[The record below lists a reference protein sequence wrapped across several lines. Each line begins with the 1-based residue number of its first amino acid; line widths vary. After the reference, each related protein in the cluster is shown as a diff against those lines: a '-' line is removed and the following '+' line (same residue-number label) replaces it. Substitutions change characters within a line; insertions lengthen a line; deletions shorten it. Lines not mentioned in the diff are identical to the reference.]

1 MTLKGYG
8 KFWAKLNAPSQ
19 FSLLKS
25 WKIPLKWARRSKFLT
40 LLLIFFWKL
49 NWLNLNV
56 SQEFPVMTLKSYG
69 KFGAKLNGASQFRL
83 LKTWKISL
91 ERGRKS
97 KFLILLVSFFWKL
110 NWFRLKLSLEFPV
123 MTPKGY
129 GKFGAK
135 LNGAS
140 QFSLLKSCKISLQW
154 EGRSKFLTLL
164 LIFFWNLNWL
174 NLNLSQKFS
183 VMILKGYGQFWAKLN
198 APSQFSLLKSWKIP
212 LKWARRSKFRTLLL
226 IFFLKGKL
234 VQVETFTGVSCHDA
248 EGLWTVWGK
257 TECSFPIQPP
267 EKLENFFGVGEKVKI
282 SNSIG

>member
-8 KFWAKLNAPSQ
+8 KFGAKLNAPSQ

-123 MTPKGY
+123 ITLKGYGKFGAKLNAPSQFSLLKSWKISLEWARRSKFLTLLLIFFWKLNWLNLNLSQKFPVMTPKGY

-140 QFSLLKSCKISLQW
+140 QFRLLKTWKTSL
-154 EGRSKFLTLL
+154 E
-164 LIFFWNLNWL
+164 
-174 NLNLSQKFS
+174 
-183 VMILKGYGQFWAKLN
+183 
-198 APSQFSLLKSWKIP
+198 
-212 LKWARRSKFRTLLL
+212 WARRSKFLTVLL
-226 IFFLKGKL
+226 IFFLKAKL
-234 VQVETFTGVSCHDA
+234 IQVETFTGVSCHD
-248 EGLWTVWGK
+248 T
-257 TECSFPIQPP
+257 
-267 EKLENFFGVGEKVKI
+267 EKL
-282 SNSIG
+282 